1 MKQVRKYSLI
11 KYEPIPSTRE
21 IIQRKTFRTIAGLW
35 LLLYRQQMYKIT
47 VEKLIWY
54 VNTHMITY
62 VQDPYNWTMAK
73 YMELK

>member
-1 MKQVRKYSLI
+1 MI

-54 VNTHMITY
+54 VNIQMITY
-62 VQDPYNWTMAK
+62 VQDPYSSTVAK
-73 YMELK
+73 YMERK

>member
-1 MKQVRKYSLI
+1 MI

-54 VNTHMITY
+54 VNIHMITY
-62 VQDPYNWTMAK
+62 VQDPYSSTVAK
-73 YMELK
+73 YMERK